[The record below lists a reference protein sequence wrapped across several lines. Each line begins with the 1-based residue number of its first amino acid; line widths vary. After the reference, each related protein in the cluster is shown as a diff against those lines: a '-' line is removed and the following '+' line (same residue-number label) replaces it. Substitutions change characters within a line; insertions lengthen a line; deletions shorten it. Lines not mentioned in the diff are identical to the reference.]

1 MMHCGRYRYVKV
13 INGDGVSVTTM
24 VATKQLRY
32 MSITS
37 RLKRLFLSEETVKQ
51 MRWNMEGKHDSKDS
65 DIMSHPAYGEAWQ
78 TLDRFDPEFARGPRS
93 VRLGLSMDGFQPHNI
108 DISPYSCWLIF
119 VMH

>member
-24 VATKQLRY
+24 VATKQLRS
-32 MSITS
+32 MSITP

-65 DIMSHPAYGEAWQ
+65 H
-78 TLDRFDPEFARGPRS
+78 FDPKFARGPRS
-93 VRLGLSMDGFQPHNI
+93 VHLGLSMDGFQPHNI